1 MKTFT
6 EIEENIVMRDRW
18 IFTWFRTS
26 ENQECSNYSKKSIS
40 FYEERLSQYP
50 TEWIT
55 AVSIVLSLRNS

>member
-18 IFTWFRTS
+18 IFTYFRTS
-26 ENQECSNYSKKSIS
+26 TNELCGSYSKKSIS
-40 FYEERLSQYP
+40 FYENRLNQYP
-50 TEWIT
+50 PNWVE